1 MRRKIIIGF
10 LAFSALILGN
20 VLYIVFHLEKT
31 SSQLQSLVNSHQ
43 VEILR
48 RNLLEKLQ
56 IVHYDFYLINTQYAK
71 EVNTIVSDVGDLQR
85 YADQCLGCHHSP
97 ETERKLQ
104 AVRNHIE
111 EYKSKISR
119 ILTMRANL
127 GRSQEEE
134 RNAYLHGQQLVAMVN
149 NMIAHASAGLAETT
163 QRSLKTLEKTRM
175 ILYLLL
181 FMVPILSMVFS
192 LIMIPNITKP
202 LRVLKTAIQSLK
214 TGNLNFRIKA
224 PLKDEFGEIA
234 SAFNEVT
241 QTLKEHIQEMQ
252 RTEQMAACGQLAAGL
267 AHEIKNPLA
276 GIKVAIEVLSDEST
290 LSPQNQ
296 DTLSK
301 VIAEIKRIELLIKGL
316 LDFARPPKPQFM
328 RVDLNSLLEATLG
341 FITKNSNNSREH
353 PKSIEIVKEF
363 EDHLP
368 EIHADPQQVRQVF
381 VNLLLNAKEAMP
393 NGGIITVRTNQDSAE
408 EVEVSISDT
417 GKGISRETMDKI
429 FQPFFT
435 TKAKGTGLGLAISKQ
450 LVEQQGGT
458 ITVKN
463 NSGGGAHFKVRMP
476 LNPPEKHTI

>member
-10 LAFSALILGN
+10 IAFSVLILGN

-31 SSQLQSLVNSHQ
+31 SSQLQSLVQSHQ

-56 IVHYDFYLINTQYAK
+56 IVHYDFYLINTRYAK
-71 EVNTIVSDVGDLQR
+71 KINTIVSDVGEMQR

-97 ETERKLQ
+97 GTERKLQ
-104 AVRNHIE
+104 EVRNHIE

-127 GRSQEEE
+127 SRSQEEE
-134 RNAYLHGQQLVAMVN
+134 RDAYLHGQQLVAMVN
-149 NMIAHASAGLAETT
+149 SMIARASAGLAETT
-163 QRSLKTLEKTRM
+163 KRSLKNLEKTRM

-181 FMVPILSMVFS
+181 LTVPILSVIFS

-202 LRVLKTAIQSLK
+202 LQVLLKAIQSLK

-252 RTEQMAACGQLAAGL
+252 RTEQMAACGQIAAGL

-276 GIKVAIEVLSDEST
+276 GIKVAVEVLSDESN
-290 LSPQNQ
+290 LAPEYQ

-301 VIAEIKRIELLIKGL
+301 VIAEIKRIELLIKSL

-328 RVDLNSLLEATLG
+328 KVDLNSLLEASLA
-341 FITKNSNNSREH
+341 FMTKNSNNSRAH
-353 PKSIEIVKEF
+353 SRPIEIVK
-363 EDHLP
+363 DLKYDLP
-368 EIHADPQQVRQVF
+368 EIHADPQQVRQVLI
-381 VNLLLNAKEAMP
+381 NLLLNAKEAMP
-393 NGGIITVRTNQDSAE
+393 HGGTIRVRTNQNSAG

-417 GKGISRETMDKI
+417 GRGISQETMDKI

-435 TKAKGTGLGLAISKQ
+435 TKPKGTGLGLAISKQ
-450 LVEQQGGT
+450 LVEQQGGS

-463 NSGGGAHFKVRMP
+463 NSGGGADFNIRIP
-476 LNPPEKHTI
+476 LNPPEKHAV

>member
-85 YADQCLGCHHSP
+85 NADQCLGCHHSP

-192 LIMIPNITKP
+192 LIMRGGRSLRSIIPA
-202 LRVLKTAIQSLK
+202 LRLLRPGGSTMPA
-214 TGNLNFRIKA
+214 
-224 PLKDEFGEIA
+224 
-234 SAFNEVT
+234 
-241 QTLKEHIQEMQ
+241 TLLEST
-252 RTEQMAACGQLAAGL
+252 RTERKFVVFSL
-267 AHEIKNPLA
+267 I
-276 GIKVAIEVLSDEST
+276 T
-290 LSPQNQ
+290 L
-296 DTLSK
+296 
-301 VIAEIKRIELLIKGL
+301 EGR
-316 LDFARPPKPQFM
+316 
-328 RVDLNSLLEATLG
+328 
-341 FITKNSNNSREH
+341 SR
-353 PKSIEIVKEF
+353 
-363 EDHLP
+363 
-368 EIHADPQQVRQVF
+368 
-381 VNLLLNAKEAMP
+381 
-393 NGGIITVRTNQDSAE
+393 
-408 EVEVSISDT
+408 
-417 GKGISRETMDKI
+417 
-429 FQPFFT
+429 
-435 TKAKGTGLGLAISKQ
+435 
-450 LVEQQGGT
+450 
-458 ITVKN
+458 
-463 NSGGGAHFKVRMP
+463 
-476 LNPPEKHTI
+476 